1 MATLQRCALSLLAL
15 LTVPLVPANM
25 AGQEPPT
32 PEQRPPNKYEVVAP
46 GLIGNAPFTL
56 QFRTA
61 DLRLVV
67 RDLMMGR
74 GEARDVPTAARAIL
88 ELRGGS
94 VITTINGEKKTRTQG
109 DIWTVGKGDRLS
121 LENPYD
127 VAVIRAVYL
136 FERGQ

>member
-1 MATLQRCALSLLAL
+1 MPTLQQPAASWLVLLTAPLAL
-15 LTVPLVPANM
+15 ANT
-25 AGQEPPT
+25 AGQAPPAL
-32 PEQRPPNKYEVVAP
+32 EQRPPTKYEVVAP
-46 GLIGNAPFTL
+46 GLIGNTPFTL

-67 RDLMMGR
+67 RDLMMGH

-109 DIWTVGKGDRLS
+109 DIWTVGKGDQLS
-121 LENPYD
+121 LQNPYD
-127 VAVIRAVYL
+127 VAVIRAVYV